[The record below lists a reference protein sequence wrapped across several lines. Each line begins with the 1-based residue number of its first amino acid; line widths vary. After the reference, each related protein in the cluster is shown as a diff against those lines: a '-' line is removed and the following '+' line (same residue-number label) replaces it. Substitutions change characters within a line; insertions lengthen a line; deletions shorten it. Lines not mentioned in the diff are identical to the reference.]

1 MCSPVGYLPQSR
13 FPVPE
18 DEDSPTAV
26 AINIGSMQARMKVQA
41 AGLLAAPSGLA
52 NTSSPFFSPSSP
64 SLAPSISP
72 RKFKY
77 QQSIPS
83 SPSMGPIPAATSAPP
98 PTPAR
103 PKSAK
108 PPKSARSRSQEA
120 DEDVSGADTSSG
132 QEASNS
138 VPVLMEDG
146 AIALVSP
153 ERAQTL
159 QDLQRLTTKDDLTR
173 LLMVKVRN
181 SRFEEFEDIMASG
194 KVGIDFPDSWGN
206 TALIVACQSGSKK
219 MVKAVLRC
227 GANINA
233 QNYKGNT
240 ALHYCFSFK
249 YIPCTHGA
257 YALSSII
264 TGGDGRNFIL
274 FLPTLPIF
282 GPAFDCRVID
292 VFSFAM
298 CVCVCVWRD

>member
-1 MCSPVGYLPQSR
+1 MNPYVPDVSPQSR

-41 AGLLAAPSGLA
+41 AGFLTAPSGLA
-52 NTSSPFFSPSSP
+52 KTSSPFFPPYSPSM
-64 SLAPSISP
+64 APSISP
-72 RKFKY
+72 RKSKY
-77 QQSIPS
+77 QQLMPP
-83 SPSMGPIPAATSAPP
+83 SPSIGPIPSATAAPP

-108 PPKSARSRSQEA
+108 PPKSARSRSQEV
-120 DEDVSGADTSSG
+120 DEDASGADTSSSG
-132 QEASNS
+132 QDSSNS

-181 SRFEEFEDIMASG
+181 SRFEEFDDIMASG

-249 YIPCTHGA
+249 YIPCTHRAHELSSKCVGLCLCVCYGA
-257 YALSSII
+257 YLY
-264 TGGDGRNFIL
+264 
-274 FLPTLPIF
+274 
-282 GPAFDCRVID
+282 
-292 VFSFAM
+292 
-298 CVCVCVWRD
+298 VCP